1 MFDEDALGN
10 VMCMT
15 SHDLILFEYGY
26 VLIRYKFK
34 TYHEPTW
41 HRYPPGDI
49 KGYIGYKGRFPLH
62 HALYIYHFQDIIT
75 FSGLAIGIRIR
86 ITIFY
91 RP

>member
-1 MFDEDALGN
+1 MNLHGID
-10 VMCMT
+10 
-15 SHDLILFEYGY
+15 ILLEISRAT
-26 VLIRYKFK
+26 L
-34 TYHEPTW
+34 
-41 HRYPPGDI
+41 DI
-49 KGYIGYKGRFPLH
+49 KEGFPLH